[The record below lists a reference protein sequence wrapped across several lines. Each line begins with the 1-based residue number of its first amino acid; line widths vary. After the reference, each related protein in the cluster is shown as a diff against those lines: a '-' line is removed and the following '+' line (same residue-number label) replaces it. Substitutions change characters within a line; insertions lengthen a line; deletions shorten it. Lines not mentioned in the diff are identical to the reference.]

1 MKGRNWC
8 GKPWMDILG
17 LLLLALNGFS
27 TSVYVYVCIYIY
39 IMLRYIY
46 IYVYVYMCI
55 YNPPCHF
62 LHRSR
67 GVGVPIWHN
76 FMGSVGLIWGRAC
89 HFVVICG
96 FYMAL

>member
-1 MKGRNWC
+1 MN
-8 GKPWMDILG
+8 DIYIC
-17 LLLLALNGFS
+17 N
-27 TSVYVYVCIYIY
+27 YIY
-39 IMLRYIY
+39 IDIYVIIY
-46 IYVYVYMCI
+46 IYVYIYMYIYMYIYI
-55 YNPPCHF
+55 YNSPCHF

-96 FYMAL
+96 FYVVL